1 MTGTVAVFG
10 AGAGG
15 AAAVV
20 DLALRGW
27 EVRLW
32 NRSPETLAAFASGVG
47 YEGVLGEGIIHPT
60 RAGVHASE
68 VLDGADLALVCLPA
82 LGHAGAAHALGAAG
96 VSVPIILNP
105 GHTGGALHLRQVFA
119 EGGWPLPPVA
129 ELSTLTYVARKYRPD
144 RVTIGGTSG
153 VVRAAC
159 LPGGES
165 ALDAALA
172 VYPGLAP
179 APDVL
184 ATGLANV
191 NLVLHPPGAIAG
203 AAWVEA
209 TGGDYRFYVDGM
221 TAGVVRVI
229 EALDGERRAVA
240 AAFGHAL
247 PPLVEE
253 MAAIGTAEAGAAGRG
268 DTRRAIT
275 GGAANALLKAP
286 SGLQHRYYR
295 EDLGY
300 GLVALLALADA
311 AGVACPT
318 AAALLTLGETLL
330 GEPLRETGLGA
341 DRLGIAGL
349 DADGVLGL
357 VRRQVPA

>member
-1 MTGTVAVFG
+1 MNGTVAIFG

-15 AAAVV
+15 AAALV

-32 NRSPETLAAFASGVG
+32 NRSAETLAAFADGVG
-47 YEGVLGEGIIHPT
+47 YEGVLGEGTIRPT
-60 RAGVHASE
+60 RFGVDAAE
-68 VLDGADLALVCLPA
+68 LLDGADLALVCLPA
-82 LGHAGAAHALGAAG
+82 LGHAGAAQALGAAG
-96 VSVPIILNP
+96 VRVPVILNP
-105 GHTGGALHLRQVFA
+105 GHTGGALHFRQLFA
-119 EGGWPLPPVA
+119 EAGWPLPPIA

-159 LPGGES
+159 LPGGEA
-165 ALDAALA
+165 ALDAALDL
-172 VYPGLAP
+172 YSGLAR

-184 ATGLANV
+184 ATSLANV
-191 NLVLHPPGAIAG
+191 NVVLHPPGAIAG

-253 MAAIGTAEAGAAGRG
+253 MAAIGTADPAAAGRG
-268 DTRRAIT
+268 DTRAAIT

-300 GLVALLALADA
+300 GLVALLAFAAA

-318 AAALLTLGETLL
+318 AEALLTLGETLL
-330 GEPLRETGLGA
+330 GEPLRASGLGA
-341 DRLGIAGL
+341 ERLGIAGL
-349 DADGVLGL
+349 DAGGVRAL
-357 VRRQVPA
+357 VGAA